1 MNFFEPFQIAFQ
13 LIYNFDPETYSII
26 FLSLKVSL
34 TALLFASL
42 IGIPIGATLA
52 SFEFKGKNFCILF
65 FNTLLSMPPVVL
77 GLLVYIL
84 ISQSG
89 PFGFLDLLYTPKAM
103 MLAQFLLILPLSIAL
118 SREIFH
124 ELHKEYD
131 PLFTS
136 LRIMPIKKITTL
148 IYDARITLI
157 TIILTCFGR
166 AISEV
171 GAVILVGGNI
181 KNFTRVM
188 TTAIALE
195 TSQGDLILAIALG
208 TILLLTALIINIL
221 SFIVKNHFEGNKIL

>member
-89 PFGFLDLLYTPKAM
+89 PFGFLDLLGCRRHWRHDVRT
-103 MLAQFLLILPLSIAL
+103 
-118 SREIFH
+118 
-124 ELHKEYD
+124 
-131 PLFTS
+131 
-136 LRIMPIKKITTL
+136 
-148 IYDARITLI
+148 
-157 TIILTCFGR
+157 
-166 AISEV
+166 
-171 GAVILVGGNI
+171 AVH
-181 KNFTRVM
+181 TRCHN
-188 TTAIALE
+188 APAASGE
-195 TSQGDLILAIALG
+195 W
-208 TILLLTALIINIL
+208 
-221 SFIVKNHFEGNKIL
+221 KWWRR

>member
-1 MNFFEPFQIAFQ
+1 
-13 LIYNFDPETYSII
+13 
-26 FLSLKVSL
+26 
-34 TALLFASL
+34 
-42 IGIPIGATLA
+42 
-52 SFEFKGKNFCILF
+52 
-65 FNTLLSMPPVVL
+65 MPPVVL

-131 PLFTS
+131 PLFKS

-221 SFIVKNHFEGNKIL
+221 SFIVKNHFERNKTL